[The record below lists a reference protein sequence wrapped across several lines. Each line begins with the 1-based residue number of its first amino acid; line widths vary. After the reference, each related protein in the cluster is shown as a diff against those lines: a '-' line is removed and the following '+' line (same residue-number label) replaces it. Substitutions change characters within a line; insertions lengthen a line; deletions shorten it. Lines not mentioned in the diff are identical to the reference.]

1 MPPFGV
7 LGVTFTVHL
16 WLVEKRVVDFLLLV
30 LIEHSSPALT
40 VEALYADI
48 GRNRGV
54 REMGGS
60 L

>member
-1 MPPFGV
+1 M
-7 LGVTFTVHL
+7 
-16 WLVEKRVVDFLLLV
+16 VDFLLLV